1 MNEKISNRQDRRGWE
16 QYRRTLEKRPL
27 HRDFDGAID
36 GHVSNVIAAYLEDR
50 LSESERDV
58 FEGELANSPD
68 LLNTVIAARWGQGE
82 TPRAAEIAPPKELID
97 WAKALPQGP
106 AQKGPAPVR
115 PRRNPFGW
123 LFRPG
128 IVVAMATVVL
138 ALIGAVSVYIARDDN
153 THIAALDRKLD
164 PSAAK
169 RTSGEIGRS
178 GNSIFSDPKK
188 VFFDG
193 LDLE

>member
-1 MNEKISNRQDRRGWE
+1 MNDKISNRQDRRGWE

-36 GHVSNVIAAYLEDR
+36 GHVSNVIAAYLENR
-50 LSESERDV
+50 LSESEREV

-68 LLNTVIAARWGQGE
+68 LLNTVIAARWGQGDS
-82 TPRAAEIAPPKELID
+82 PRAAEVAPPRELID
-97 WAKALPQGP
+97 WAKSLPQKP
-106 AQKGPAPVR
+106 AQKAAVPAR
-115 PRRNPFGW
+115 ARRRPFGW
-123 LFRPG
+123 FFRPG
-128 IVVAMATVVL
+128 IVVATATVVL
-138 ALIGAVSVYIARDDN
+138 ALIGAVSVYIARDDS

-169 RTSGEIGRS
+169 RTGGEVGRS
-178 GNSIFSDPKK
+178 GNSIFTDPKK